1 MAGSSLVTFGETQ
14 LRFAPAEPDADPAD
28 LHRPSP
34 FLRSIGGDELNVCVA
49 LSLLG
54 RSTAWVSALPTG
66 PLGQLVLD
74 GAREA
79 SVNTE
84 HVALVPDADIGTY
97 TVLPEKRT
105 VHYQRRN
112 SAFALHQPSLFDWP
126 SLLSR
131 DGPTWLHMT
140 GITPMVASSP
150 RCSWHSA
157 LTVAKAQGVRC
168 SVDLNHRP
176 QLGSLSELMECMRPH
191 LKYLEV
197 LVVSVDSLK
206 GLATLEGVSVSAQAG
221 GESESVDIMKAVR
234 SKLGVKRLAC
244 CFKKVLDSSGLQRR
258 WSVVCDE
265 TGRVHSTHDL
275 PVVHRPRDQLGGGS
289 AWMAGLL
296 DYFMEHGLEGDMQ
309 SALRRADLLAALCQ
323 ETVGDFSTVTRQE
336 LQEAELRFA
345 GCEATFELRKS
356 ELAARLDET
365 VELLRRAKIIAI
377 LRAKNADL
385 AITRGLE
392 MAELGVRAVEITEDT
407 TDCFRVLRELSMRLP
422 KDCMLG
428 IGTVMESSRVAEINT
443 MNLGIRFALSPV
455 NPRGFVAACH
465 AHGIVGVP
473 SAFTSNELW
482 RLHSEE
488 GARMLKLFHA
498 SLIPPSTLKG
508 ILGVGPLG
516 AMNIMPSGGVT
527 TEDVDKWLE
536 AGAACI
542 GMGSK
547 FAGKDL
553 AYQESDPQFA
563 AAHED
568 WVKNGRPAI
577 QALMQ
582 RLAAQNH
589 T

>member
-1 MAGSSLVTFGETQ
+1 MAVSSLVTFGEA
-14 LRFAPAEPDADPAD
+14 LIRYAPTGDSQSEP
-28 LHRPSP
+28 LHRPSL
-34 FLRSIGGDELNVCVA
+34 FLRSVGGDELNVCVA
-49 LSLLG
+49 LGRLG
-54 RSTAWVSALPTG
+54 RHASWVSVVPEG
-66 PLGQLVLD
+66 PMGQIVLD
-74 GAREA
+74 SAKEGC
-79 SVNTE
+79 
-84 HVALVPDADIGTY
+84 ADISDVAVVPNADMATF

-157 LTVAKAQGVRC
+157 LAVAKAQGVRC

-221 GESESVDIMKAVR
+221 GESESVDMMKAVR

-265 TGRVHSTHDL
+265 TGGVHSTHDL

-323 ETVGDFSTVTRQE
+323 ETAGDHSDVTRE
-336 LQEAELRFA
+336 RLSEVEVRFA
-345 GCEATFELRKS
+345 KREANFIEHLPNPAERV
-356 ELAARLDET
+356 EET
-365 VELLRRAKIIAI
+365 VELLRQAKIIAI

-385 AITRGLE
+385 AIARGLE

-407 TDCFRVLRELSMRLP
+407 TDCFRVLRELSTRLP
-422 KDCMLG
+422 KDCILG
-428 IGTVMESSRVAEINT
+428 IGTVMESSRVAEINA

-568 WVKNGRPAI
+568 WVKNGRPAV

-582 RLAAQNH
+582 RLAAQK
-589 T
+589 